1 MHVHTCMHACMY
13 AHTRTHACM
22 RTRTHTQIHVQK
34 LTCMDAPFHTCMLP
48 WSPSPP
54 TPNFKQY
61 DPLIVCLTTIINSL
75 LVYLR
80 HPCPYKIKHELLQA
94 GNLPSVSPPRRVR
107 EEILSRR
114 VWFLSVKLKILP
126 RMVPFL
132 KVVPPSLSSCLSM
145 SLIIELLPTPDSP
158 INYRHHLYKL

>member
-1 MHVHTCMHACMY
+1 MHACMHVCTHTHACMY
-13 AHTRTHACM
+13 AHTHTYTNTCTKTHMHGCTFSYMHAALKS
-22 RTRTHTQIHVQK
+22 I
-34 LTCMDAPFHTCMLP
+34 
-48 WSPSPP
+48 PP

-158 INYRHHLYKL
+158 INYRHHQYKL